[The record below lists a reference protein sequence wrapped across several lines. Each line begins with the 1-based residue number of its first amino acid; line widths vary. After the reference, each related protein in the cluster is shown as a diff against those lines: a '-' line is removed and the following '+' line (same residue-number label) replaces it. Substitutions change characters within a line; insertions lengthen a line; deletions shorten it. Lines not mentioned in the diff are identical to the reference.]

1 MTLVIGRKIADNMSG
16 RGKLLEFFMRLLIAT
31 LALTIAAASPAAA
44 KMCVQSRDILSTDS
58 KDGKLMTFKMRDG
71 SVLVNH
77 LKGICSD
84 LRYEGFVWELRGND
98 DVCENQQTLK
108 VIRSGQTCLL
118 GKFDVVKAKPV
129 AR

>member
-1 MTLVIGRKIADNMSG
+1 MKMISAIL
-16 RGKLLEFFMRLLIAT
+16 FAT
-31 LALTIAAASPAAA
+31 VAVATPATA

-77 LKGICSD
+77 LKGVCSD
-84 LRYEGFVWELRGND
+84 LRFEGFVWELRGND
-98 DVCENQQTLK
+98 DICENQQTLK

>member
-1 MTLVIGRKIADNMSG
+1 MKMITAIL
-16 RGKLLEFFMRLLIAT
+16 FAT
-31 LALTIAAASPAAA
+31 VAVATPATA

-77 LKGICSD
+77 LKGVCSD
-84 LRYEGFVWELRGND
+84 LRFEGFVWELRGNND
-98 DVCENQQTLK
+98 ICENQQTLK

>member
-1 MTLVIGRKIADNMSG
+1 MKMITAILFLTVAVAPPATAKI
-16 RGKLLEFFMRLLIAT
+16 
-31 LALTIAAASPAAA
+31 
-44 KMCVQSRDILSTDS
+44 CVQSRDILSTDS

-77 LKGICSD
+77 LHGICSD
-84 LRYEGFVWELRGND
+84 LRFEGFVWVLRGGTD
-98 DVCENQQTLK
+98 DICENQQTLK

-118 GKFDVVKAKPV
+118 GKFDVVKAKPA

>member
-1 MTLVIGRKIADNMSG
+1 MKI
-16 RGKLLEFFMRLLIAT
+16 LIA
-31 LALTIAAASPAAA
+31 LLVLTAAAVSSATA

-77 LKGICSD
+77 LQGICSD
-84 LRYEGFVWELRGND
+84 LKFEGFVWVLRGND
-98 DVCENQQTLK
+98 DICENEQSLK

-118 GKFDVVKAKPV
+118 GKFDVVKPKP
-129 AR
+129 APR

>member
-1 MTLVIGRKIADNMSG
+1 MKAIIA
-16 RGKLLEFFMRLLIAT
+16 I
-31 LALTIAAASPAAA
+31 LALTVAAASPAAA
-44 KMCVQSRDILSTDS
+44 KMCVQSRDILGTNS
-58 KDGKLMTFKMRDG
+58 KDGKLMTFRMRDG

-77 LKGICSD
+77 LQGICSD
-84 LRYEGFVWELRGND
+84 LKFEGFVWVLRGNND
-98 DVCENQQTLK
+98 ICENEQSLK